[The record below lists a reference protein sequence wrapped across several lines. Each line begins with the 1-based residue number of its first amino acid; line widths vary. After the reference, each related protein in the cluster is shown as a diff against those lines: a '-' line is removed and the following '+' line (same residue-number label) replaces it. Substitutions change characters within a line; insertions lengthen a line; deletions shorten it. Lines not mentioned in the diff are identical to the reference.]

1 MLLGNQKCVCITCLP
16 GLPKDLFFSVNI
28 AFEGISKKF
37 LKFSRNLRLDEEHIY
52 EKIIK
57 VRFRCMSS
65 WYDEKLIR
73 VLPHLWHW
81 RAWFLG
87 IFLEVK
93 ITTRYIINLS
103 PAVPLID
110 AV

>member
-1 MLLGNQKCVCITCLP
+1 MCVYYLSP
-16 GLPKDLFFSVNI
+16 RSFFSVNI

-87 IFLEVK
+87 IFLEKK